1 MEQNET
7 AVNITTYVDQET
19 NKLLRWA
26 MGRMPEGQEQIMV
39 KRGDEKKQ
47 MWKIAG
53 RKTESANLTVCEM
66 ASHLIRH
73 ECQQKE
79 QSYP

>member
-1 MEQNET
+1 
-7 AVNITTYVDQET
+7 
-19 NKLLRWA
+19 
-26 MGRMPEGQEQIMV
+26 MV

-73 ECQQKE
+73 ECHQKE